1 MPEFSNLNARTI
13 QLPSRIRIL
22 APRSRWP
29 RPRRLVTSFLLSV
42 GLAGLLANISAS
54 SSAAAPAPRAASIR
68 VQEPADLANFV
79 DVIDVNGYID
89 RVMRDFIVDSI
100 ESAVANKSQALIIQ
114 LNSPGSLLSDSDLVK
129 LETKMRDEHRI
140 PITVWVGGY
149 KARAKGGAARI
160 VAAADLVGVADGTRI
175 GNAPF
180 RGDAGDPL
188 VGRLYSSK
196 EALKAKVATIDAPVL
211 VQFVGQL
218 DGRTVDGRL
227 LETAREETV
236 KDKKGRDVTVNSP
249 YGVRFAK
256 IGLVQRL
263 LHLATNPSIAYLFV
277 LIGMSLFV
285 FEFFTGGIGIA
296 AGVGLMAFV
305 LGVSGLGNL
314 PTRPIGVV
322 LLLLAMFGFSV
333 DIQAGTPR
341 FWTAVGASSLVFGSL
356 LLYDGPRVPI
366 YWIAIMTVLVV
377 LFMVNGMPTMVRTRF
392 ATPTIGRES
401 MVGALGQAK
410 DPVSPEGVVTING
423 APWRARTNRATPI
436 AAGDPVRV
444 VAIDG
449 LLLEVEPLEG
459 AAKVHRG

>member
-1 MPEFSNLNARTI
+1 MPEFSNMNARTS
-13 QLPSRIRIL
+13 QLPGRIRIL
-22 APRSRWP
+22 AHRSRRP
-29 RPRRLVTSFLLSV
+29 TPRRLVALVLLSV
-42 GLAGLLANISAS
+42 GLAGLLVNISAS
-54 SSAAAPAPRAASIR
+54 SSAAAPAPPAVSIR

-89 RVMRDFIVDSI
+89 RVMRDFIVESI

-129 LETKMRDEHRI
+129 LETKIRNEHRI

-175 GNAPF
+175 GNAPS
-180 RGDAGDPL
+180 RADAADPI

-196 EALKAKVATIDAPVL
+196 EALKAKIATIDAPVL

-236 KDKKGRDVTVNSP
+236 KDKKGSDVTVNRP

-277 LIGMSLFV
+277 LIGLSLFV

-366 YWIAIMTVLVV
+366 YWIAVMTVLVV

-459 AAKVHRG
+459 AAKQHRG